1 MTGGT
6 FQHVLLLHRLPLA
19 SGAWCPLH
27 TLTPATTTVVA
38 AAVVV
43 VVDDDAVVVVADV
56 GTRQG
61 ALFGWWFPPTWVSSG
76 CSSSRRR
83 WRQVATLRRLA
94 AGSLTDDALA
104 AARGLAGLLLDSPER
119 QGGNLHLG
127 LLQGRGNPFQVGVT
141 AGHNPV
147 ETSLGGGH

>member
-6 FQHVLLLHRLPLA
+6 FQRVLLLHRLPLA

-27 TLTPATTTVVA
+27 TLTPDTTTVVA
-38 AAVVV
+38 AVVVVVVV
-43 VVDDDAVVVVADV
+43 VVDDAVVVVAADV

-76 CSSSRRR
+76 CNSSRRR

-119 QGGNLHLG
+119 
-127 LLQGRGNPFQVGVT
+127 
-141 AGHNPV
+141 
-147 ETSLGGGH
+147 